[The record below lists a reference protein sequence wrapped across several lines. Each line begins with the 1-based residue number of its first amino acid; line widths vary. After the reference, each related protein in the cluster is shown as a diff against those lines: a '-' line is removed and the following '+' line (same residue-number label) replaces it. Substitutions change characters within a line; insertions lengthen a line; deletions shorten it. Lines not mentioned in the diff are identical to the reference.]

1 MSTSTAHGRATTAD
15 RTPAQWYALLI
26 GAVLL
31 LVGILGFVSDGTF
44 DTGSSIDG
52 DSFLGFEVNGWHNL
66 VHILSGLVL
75 LASFRRR
82 DLAKNVVLAFGLVYG
97 LVTIIGMIDG
107 DTVLGIIPVNGAD
120 NVLHLILS
128 VAAIAA
134 ALASDSGHH
143 TPRGAGR
150 DTDRTAGTDADSFGD
165 TARGNA
171 SGRFERPAAERST
184 TPRH

>member
-66 VHILSGLVL
+66 VHIASGLFL
-75 LASFRRR
+75 LAMSPRASA
-82 DLAKNVVLAFGLVYG
+82 AKAGVLAFGLIYG

-107 DTVLGIIPVNGAD
+107 ETVLGLLPVNGAD
-120 NVLHLILS
+120 NVLHLALS
-128 VAAIAA
+128 VIAVAAS
-134 ALASDSGHH
+134 LASD
-143 TPRGAGR
+143 TGAGHGTSSLGR
-150 DTDRTAGTDADSFGD
+150 ERGGGRNVGTDADV
-165 TARGNA
+165 
-171 SGRFERPAAERST
+171 
-184 TPRH
+184 